1 MELMHSFLVYL
12 ALASVASWPEVRAQS
27 NSTSQKSL
35 DALLQDYAYRALGN
49 PRTGKVFDAQVPS
62 NFSGIKLAALRL
74 RSGSMRR
81 IGFASYKEFSLP
93 IGVIVQPYVIRLVLV
108 YQNLGN
114 WSRTYYGGS
123 NYTLLA
129 PVLGLLAYDAGNLS
143 ATNLQELDI
152 TASNEPISIQFTNVK
167 VAPTGLTPKCIWFDL
182 QGVPE
187 LSNLTSSNV
196 CSTYRQG
203 HFSIVVESIAPAP
216 APAPASPPGQGPVSP
231 VVPPSAG
238 KKDNSRAWKIAA
250 PVVGGSAVLVVF
262 ALLLVWLQKYRNKKK
277 IEEMERQAE
286 IGEALQMTSIGDSR
300 APMAMGTRTPPM
312 LENEYVP

>member
-27 NSTSQKSL
+27 NSTSKKSL
-35 DALLQDYAYRALGN
+35 DALLQDYAYQALARH

-74 RSGSMRR
+74 RSGSLRR
-81 IGFASYKEFSLP
+81 LGFSSYKEFSIP
-93 IGVIVQPYVIRLVLV
+93 VGVIVQPYVVRLVLV
-108 YQNLGN
+108 YQNLEN
-114 WSRTYYGGS
+114 WSSTYYGGS
-123 NYTLLA
+123 NYTFLA
-129 PVLGLLAYDAGNLS
+129 PVLGLLAYDAADLS
-143 ATNLQELDI
+143 ATNLPELDI
-152 TASNEPISIQFTNVK
+152 RASNKPISIQFTNVK
-167 VAPTGLTPKCIWFDL
+167 SAPTGLTPKCIWFDL
-182 QGVPE
+182 QGVPQ
-187 LSNLTSSNV
+187 LSNLNSSNV
-196 CSTYRQG
+196 CSTSRQG

-216 APAPASPPGQGPVSP
+216 APAFPPGQTPVSP
-231 VVPPSAG
+231 VAPPSAG